1 MKELCKKITVCT
13 LIILFLASQANAF
26 DFQFGYIGNN
36 LASYSQGR
44 IDGDSDNAFGAL
56 ITIPLGKSKRKQET
70 TFNGQNVS
78 NLTSEGN
85 TLVILGVIGAVA
97 ILSIASD
104 DNDLVW
110 E

>member
-1 MKELCKKITVCT
+1 MKKLCKKITVCT
-13 LIILFLASQANAF
+13 LILLFSASQANAF
-26 DFQFGYIGNN
+26 DIQFGYIGNN

-44 IDGDSDNAFGAL
+44 IDDNPGNAFGAL